1 MYRPGDVP
9 NWRYAS
15 SIVDY
20 NLFLIGKTGHGKSST
35 GNTILGKE
43 AFGVSDNAESATINV
58 QVATARRG
66 GRHFRVV
73 DSPGLA
79 DTRLSSA
86 AAISKACE
94 DTRTGILQCPEGVD
108 AFLLVLKYGNRFTQ
122 EEQETLASLRS
133 ILDPNVIRDFCVVVF
148 TYGESFDMKKK
159 KTGVSF
165 PEWCQQQTGALS
177 TVLEECEYRCVLFYN
192 LDPDKMAAPMEE
204 LLRHIATIRQ
214 ESGCYTLTMFSDM
227 DFSHR
232 QLIAV
237 ANAPQLCQ
245 KYDAETLALRQK
257 LDMITFT
264 SDRWKLCGLIS
275 ELCSLKSEVQAVKLQ
290 ASLDEC
296 GTGVLLYQKL
306 ALCALEGDV
315 TSKQR
320 SMESRKE
327 AEERRV
333 ESEQENLRQ
342 ETERLRLATQR
353 LEEQRREKEEEGECV
368 IL

>member
-133 ILDPNVIRDFCVVVF
+133 ILGPNVIRDFCVIVF
-148 TYGESFDMKKK
+148 THGESFDMKNK

-204 LLRHIATIRQ
+204 LLRHVATIRQ
-214 ESGCYTLTMFSDM
+214 QSGCYTQAMFSAM
-227 DFSHR
+227 APQHQ
-232 QLIAV
+232 QLIV
-237 ANAPQLCQ
+237 QANAPQLRQ
-245 KYDAETLALRQK
+245 NFDSETHNLRMQLNNIQSSSDGFDSK
-257 LDMITFT
+257 L
-264 SDRWKLCGLIS
+264 SQL
-275 ELCSLKSEVQAVKLQ
+275 
-290 ASLDEC
+290 ASLLGQVQTAQQRATQEDS
-296 GTGVLLYQKL
+296 GTGVLSSQLQ
-306 ALCALEGDV
+306 ALSALGSDV
-315 TSKQR
+315 TNQQSSVTSNKQ
-320 SMESRKE
+320 
-327 AEERRV
+327 A
-333 ESEQENLRQ
+333 ENLRREAERVRL
-342 ETERLRLATQR
+342 ETERVEA
-353 LEEQRREKEEEGECV
+353 ERRRHHRRRRRF
-368 IL
+368 LFF